1 MIAIDTNV
9 LVRYLIND
17 DKKQAELAVNLL
29 KKQPQIWLSKTVL
42 LETEWVL
49 RGVYKLQPNAILQ
62 GFSHI
67 LGLPNIVLEQEQQL
81 IQALI
86 FYREGMDFA
95 DALHFVS
102 SQTVE
107 KFYTFDRNFVKT
119 GQHLGLL
126 IERLE

>member
-1 MIAIDTNV
+1 MIAIDTNI

-17 DKKQAELAVNLL
+17 DEKQAELAIDLL

-49 RGVYKLQPNAILQ
+49 RGVYKLQPNAILR

-81 IQALI
+81 IQTLM

-102 SQTVE
+102 SQTIE
-107 KFYTFDRNFVKT
+107 KLYTFDRNS
-119 GQHLGLL
+119 
-126 IERLE
+126 I

>member
-1 MIAIDTNV
+1 
-9 LVRYLIND
+9 
-17 DKKQAELAVNLL
+17 
-29 KKQPQIWLSKTVL
+29 L

-49 RGVYKLQPNAILQ
+49 RGVYKLQPNAILR

-67 LGLPNIVLEQEQQL
+67 LGLPNIVLEQEQQI

-102 SQTVE
+102 SQTIE

-119 GQHLGLL
+119 GQHLGLV
-126 IERLE
+126 IERLEQVLV

>member
-1 MIAIDTNV
+1 M
-9 LVRYLIND
+9 
-17 DKKQAELAVNLL
+17 
-29 KKQPQIWLSKTVL
+29 

-49 RGVYKLQPNAILQ
+49 RGVYKLQPNAILR

-67 LGLPNIVLEQEQQL
+67 LGLPNIVLEQEQQI

-102 SQTVE
+102 SQTIE

-119 GQHLGLL
+119 GQHLGLV
-126 IERLE
+126 IERLEQVLV